1 MGGSEKI
8 VGKENALNVS
18 CSFTTSQSDESI
30 YLWIKAEVNGN
41 IEEKMENILNKREAN
56 NNKIAKTNETYR
68 EGLNE

>member
-18 CSFTTSQSDESI
+18 CKRTSDESI